1 MINIKFSASALIIS
15 LAAAAAFPAL
25 CRADEGMFPFNTP
38 PQKQL
43 AQKYNFT
50 LSEQWLDKAMHA
62 AVRFNNGGSG
72 GFISADGLVI
82 TNHHIADETL
92 SELSTPTRDLIAN
105 GFLAKNRSEELKAPN
120 LEINCLQS
128 ITDVTDRVN
137 SSITPQTDAAQ
148 ADSIRKANIATI
160 EKEAGERTKLRCD
173 VVTLY
178 QGGQYC
184 LYIYKKYTDIRLVW
198 APEQEAA
205 FFGGD
210 ADNFEYPRTCLDAAI
225 FRVYENG
232 KPVKPQHFF
241 TINPQGPQEN
251 DLVFVVG
258 HPGTTNRLET
268 YAQTKHTRSVT
279 LPYRLARARA
289 MEAAYLQFAER
300 SPENAR
306 RINND
311 IRSIANSRK
320 AYTGMYQGLCRT
332 SIMERKKAQED
343 RLRKLVSDQTP
354 WQDIEKACRDISHL
368 EEPYYLLEKKDAY
381 PSPLFSIA
389 RHIVRLARE
398 KDNPQFHLQEYNS
411 TKLDSLK
418 QNIFSP
424 APIYADV
431 EKARL
436 SASFSFAAERL
447 GADNPSIQIILQG
460 QSPADRAAEL
470 VDGCHLFDV
479 KERERLANL
488 SWQELQKTDDS
499 MIQLALSID
508 DNSRQLRRAYENIFK
523 APSVKAYAQIATERF
538 KIDQGAVPPDAT
550 FTLRLSYGVVKGYQD
565 NGQEIKWCTTLD
577 DLYKR
582 AELHKGTPPFRVP
595 PSWLNNR
602 DSLDLHTHMVFTA
615 TSDTI
620 GGNSGSPVLNKA
632 GELVGLNFDRNQ
644 FGMVRNFVYDE
655 VKARHISVASPALLE
670 ALRHV
675 YHADSLVKEI
685 TASSSEP

>member
-1 MINIKFSASALIIS
+1 MINPKFSALF
-15 LAAAAAFPAL
+15 LGVAAALAL
-25 CRADEGMFPFNTP
+25 PSLSYADEGMFPFNAP
-38 PQKQL
+38 PKAQL
-43 AQKYNFT
+43 AQKYHFN
-50 LSEQWLDKAMHA
+50 LSDQWLEQAMHA

-72 GFISADGLVI
+72 GFISPEGLVI

-92 SELSTPTRDLIAN
+92 SELSTPEHNLIAQ
-105 GFLAKNRSEELKAPN
+105 GFLARTRAEELKAPN

-128 ITDVTDRVN
+128 ITDVTDKVN
-137 SSITPQTDAAQ
+137 ASITPKMSADEAA
-148 ADSIRKANIATI
+148 SIRKANIAKI
-160 EKEAGERTKLRCD
+160 EKEASQRTKLRCD

-184 LYIYKKYTDIRLVW
+184 LYTYKKYTDVRLVW
-198 APEQEAA
+198 APEQDVA

-210 ADNFEYPRTCLDAAI
+210 ADNFEYPRTCLDATI

-232 KPVKPQHFF
+232 KPVRPQHYFA
-241 TINPQGPQEN
+241 INPQGAQEN

-268 YAQTKHTRSVT
+268 YAQTVHTRNFS

-320 AYTGMYQGLCRT
+320 AYTGMYQGLCQT

-343 RLRKLVSDQTP
+343 KLRSAVKDQTP
-354 WQDIEKACRDISHL
+354 WQEIEEACQKASLI
-368 EEPYYLLEKKDAY
+368 EEPYSLLERADAY

-389 RHIVRLARE
+389 RHIVRMARE
-398 KDNPQFHLQEYNS
+398 KDNPKLHLPEYNS
-411 TKLDSLK
+411 TKLDSLRQK
-418 QNIFSP
+418 LFSP

-436 SASFSFAAERL
+436 NASFSFLAERL
-447 GADNPSIQIILQG
+447 GADNAQVQTILQG
-460 QSPADRAAEL
+460 QSPADRASYL
-470 VDGCHLFDV
+470 VDHS
-479 KERERLANL
+479 RLADVQERQRLAKL
-488 SWQELQKTDDS
+488 SLSELEQSDDA
-499 MIQLALSID
+499 MIQLALAV
-508 DNSRQLRRAYENIFK
+508 DNESRQVRQAYEKLFK
-523 APSVKAYAQIATERF
+523 APSVQAYAKIAAERF
-538 KIDQGAVPPDAT
+538 QIDKGATPPDAT
-550 FTLRLSYGVVKGYQD
+550 FTLRLSYGVVKGYND
-565 NGQEIKWCTTLD
+565 DGQAINWRTTLG

-582 AELHKGTPPFRVP
+582 ADQHQNVAPFQVP
-595 PSWLNNR
+595 QSWRAHEAEVEPNTN
-602 DSLDLHTHMVFTA
+602 MVFVA

-620 GGNSGSPVLNKA
+620 GGNSGSPVLNTK

-655 VKARHISVASPALLE
+655 VKARHISVASPAILE

-675 YHADSLVKEI
+675 YKADELLKELS
-685 TASSSEP
+685 AD

>member
-1 MINIKFSASALIIS
+1 MINPKFSALLLGTAVALALPS
-15 LAAAAAFPAL
+15 LSY
-25 CRADEGMFPFNTP
+25 ADEGMFPFNAP
-38 PQKQL
+38 PKAQL
-43 AQKYNFT
+43 AQKYHFE
-50 LSEQWLDKAMHA
+50 LSDKWLNDAMHA

-72 GFISADGLVI
+72 GFISPEGLVI

-92 SELSTPTRDLIAN
+92 SELSTPERNLIAE
-105 GFLAKNRSEELKAPN
+105 GFLAKTRAQELKAPN

-128 ITDVTDRVN
+128 ITDVTKQVN
-137 SSITPQTDAAQ
+137 ASITSKMSAEEAS
-148 ADSIRKANIATI
+148 SIRKANIAKI
-160 EKEAGERTKLRCD
+160 EKEANQRTKLRCD

-184 LYIYKKYTDIRLVW
+184 LYTYKKYTDVRLVW
-198 APEQEAA
+198 APEQGVA

-210 ADNFEYPRTCLDAAI
+210 ADNFEYPRTCLDATI

-232 KPVKPQHFF
+232 QPVKPQHYFA
-241 TINPQGPQEN
+241 INPQGAAEN

-268 YAQTKHTRSVT
+268 YAQTVHTRNFS

-320 AYTGMYQGLCRT
+320 AYTGMYQGLCQT

-343 RLRKLVSDQTP
+343 KLRNLVKDQTP
-354 WQDIEKACRDISHL
+354 WQEIEEACQKACLI
-368 EEPYYLLEKKDAY
+368 EEPYNLLERADAY

-398 KDNPQFHLQEYNS
+398 KDNSQLHLPEYNS

-418 QNIFSP
+418 QTLFSP

-436 SASFSFAAERL
+436 NASFSFLAERL
-447 GADNPSIQIILQG
+447 GADNAQVQTVLQG
-460 QSPADRAAEL
+460 QSPADRASYL
-470 VDGCHLFDV
+470 VDNCRLADV
-479 KERERLANL
+479 KERQRLASL
-488 SWQELQKTDDS
+488 SLSELEKSDDA
-499 MIQLALSID
+499 MIQLALAV
-508 DNSRQLRRAYENIFK
+508 DNDARQVRQAYEKIFK
-523 APSVKAYAQIATERF
+523 APSVQAYAQIASERF
-538 KIDQGAVPPDAT
+538 KIDKGTTPPDAT
-550 FTLRLSYGVVKGYQD
+550 FTLRLSYGLVKGYKD
-565 NGQEIKWCTTLD
+565 GNQEINWRTTLG
-577 DLYKR
+577 DLYER
-582 AELHKGTPPFRVP
+582 AEEHQNTVPFQVP
-595 PSWLNNR
+595 QSWRNHQADVNPN
-602 DSLDLHTHMVFTA
+602 TNMVFVA

-620 GGNSGSPVLNKA
+620 GGNSGSPVLNTK

-655 VKARHISVASPALLE
+655 VKARHISVASSAILE
-670 ALRHV
+670 ALRNV
-675 YHADSLVKEI
+675 YHADTLLEELLPNSK
-685 TASSSEP
+685 ASK